1 MIKRILAIAVIFLG
15 TTAAWCILGSTIFL
29 RTESTTSSLSG
40 RVASTWGDTQ
50 EQKQPDIHYFVEHT
64 ETVTS
69 EEKGKKITRQ
79 DRIVTPQPVALDS
92 SKIRADFHVDYRQK
106 GLLWFSTYQVAFRES
121 TLFTIQRRATNC
133 LNFACCC
140 RRKKRCMTGWRFIWT
155 ENNFP

>member
-1 MIKRILAIAVIFLG
+1 MIKRILAIAGIFLG

-50 EQKQPDIHYFVEHT
+50 EQTQPDIHYLIEHT

-69 EEKGKKITRQ
+69 EGKGKKITRQ
-79 DRIVTPQPVALDS
+79 EKSVAAQPVALDS

-106 GLLWFSTYQVAFRES
+106 GLV
-121 TLFTIQRRATNC
+121 
-133 LNFACCC
+133 
-140 RRKKRCMTGWRFIWT
+140 
-155 ENNFP
+155 